1 MILML
6 LELHAHS
13 HHSHRNKIKF
23 DGIASPTDMVK
34 AAAEKK
40 IDAIALCDH
49 NSNFGWAE
57 AKKAAKKNDIEFIQG
72 EEIDSSDGHVLA
84 INISEVV
91 RPGLSI
97 EETVDK
103 IHSQGG
109 IAIASHPF
117 DIKYD
122 GTREKS
128 LACDALEAF
137 NAINFER
144 FANKRCMRFAL
155 NHNKSITAGSDAHA
169 PYMVG
174 RGLTVVRADNVEK
187 AIKEIR
193 AGRTSLI
200 ASYQPATTV
209 MRWSIDKLKMSEAQ
223 VLDYIEANYTGPKK
237 FISKKMLGL
246 TKRSPGNIDIFF
258 KGLAYFSLGSVVT
271 YSAIKNIGR

>member
-1 MILML
+1 ML
-6 LELHAHS
+6 LELHSHS
-13 HHSHRNKIKF
+13 HYSHRSKIKY
-23 DGIASPTDMVK
+23 DGIASPADMIK
-34 AAAEKK
+34 AAAAKK

-49 NSNFGWAE
+49 NSSFGWLE

-72 EEIDSSDGHVLA
+72 EEIDTSDGHVLA
-84 INISEVV
+84 INISDVI
-91 RPGLSI
+91 RPGLSV

-117 DIKYD
+117 DINHD

-144 FANKRCMRFAL
+144 FSNKRCMKFARM
-155 NHNKSITAGSDAHA
+155 HNKPITAGSDAHA
-169 PYMVG
+169 PYMIG
-174 RGLTVVRADNVEK
+174 RGLTAVKSDTVEK
-187 AIKEIR
+187 ALKEIK

-200 ASYQPATTV
+200 ASYQPVTTV
-209 MRWSIDKLKMSEAQ
+209 MRWSLDKLKMSEEH
-223 VLDYIEANYTGPKK
+223 VLQYIENNYHGPKK
-237 FISKKMLGL
+237 FISKKMFGL
-246 TKRSPGNIDIFF
+246 AKRSPGNIDIFF

-271 YSAIKNIGR
+271 YSALKNAGR